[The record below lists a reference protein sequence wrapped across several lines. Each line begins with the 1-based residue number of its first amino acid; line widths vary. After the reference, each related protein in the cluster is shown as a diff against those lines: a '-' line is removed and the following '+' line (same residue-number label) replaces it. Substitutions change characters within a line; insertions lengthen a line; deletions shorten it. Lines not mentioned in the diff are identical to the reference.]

1 MPTSVLDMDTVPA
14 LPTPTSE
21 TQVAE
26 SPNDTTSDDHNAP
39 GELVATTSGSSKSPT
54 TAAMTVPP
62 NQSSPVPDTTAIHGE
77 TSAETGGDST
87 SVGVKK
93 LPKAKGK
100 RFRPSTAKTI
110 QYASQCYL
118 FPATVF
124 TTLRG
129 VSEREWSRANPNGT
143 RNEFR
148 EYFKGLEPEKLEVH
162 RTTAGDNLTN
172 TVF

>member
-1 MPTSVLDMDTVPA
+1 MPTSILDMDTAPA
-14 LPTPTSE
+14 LPTPTSK

-39 GELVATTSGSSKSPT
+39 GKLIATTSGLSKSPT
-54 TAAMTVPP
+54 TATMTVPP
-62 NQSSPVPDTTAIHGE
+62 NQSSPAPDTTAIHGK

-93 LPKAKGK
+93 LPKAKGN
-100 RFRPSTAKTI
+100 RFRPLTAKTI

-124 TTLRG
+124 TMLRG
-129 VSEREWSRANPNGT
+129 VSEHEWSCTNPNGT
-143 RNEFR
+143 RNKFR
-148 EYFKGLEPEKLEVH
+148 EYFKGLEPEKLKVH
-162 RTTAGDNLTN
+162 RTTVGDNLTN
-172 TVF
+172 TAF

>member
-1 MPTSVLDMDTVPA
+1 MPTSVLDMDTMPA

-21 TQVAE
+21 TQAAE
-26 SPNDTTSDDHNAP
+26 SPNDTTSNDHNAP
-39 GELVATTSGSSKSPT
+39 GKLVATTSGSSKSPT
-54 TAAMTVPP
+54 TATMTMPP
-62 NQSSPVPDTTAIHGE
+62 NQSSPAPDTTAIHGE

-129 VSEREWSRANPNGT
+129 VSERAWHRTNSNGT
-143 RNEFR
+143 KSEF
-148 EYFKGLEPEKLEVH
+148 EKHFKDLEPEV
-162 RTTAGDNLTN
+162 RA
-172 TVF
+172 